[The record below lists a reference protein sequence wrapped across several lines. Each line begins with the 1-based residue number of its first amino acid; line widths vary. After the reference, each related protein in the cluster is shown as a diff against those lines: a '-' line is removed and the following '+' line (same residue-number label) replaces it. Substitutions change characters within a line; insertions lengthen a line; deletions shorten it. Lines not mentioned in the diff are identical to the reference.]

1 MSKLNESILKGFH
14 KKLNEANIQDLYAQT
29 GLSENDVEKIVEDSV
44 KEYAKEINGK
54 VEIPIDSYE
63 LLSIEKDKEFLK
75 AIYHS
80 SGSAKDTAFEQ
91 IDEWY
96 QDAELDARHDINAA
110 ISEIVADKL
119 GISNDE
125 VLDYGELRDLI
136 DDLAVE
142 SISIEIP
149 YDKILDKC
157 EINMVAF
164 NSNELYSESLKW
176 EENQDGE
183 GQLVGVDKEIEEFI
197 KSQGYTVEQFIEA
210 WNNNQKDG
218 FLGTLCDEIDE
229 TIANGNEG
237 VLVFLA
243 KVPLRTAIDMI
254 DAERDNKSVEVS
266 DDSMCGIVN
275 FSDGSG
281 GTLEIN
287 LVKNYK
293 ITDLKNWDFVPDIV
307 LTYGV
312 DRIYGL
318 SRSAWEQGNFF
329 VE

>member
-29 GLSENDVEKIVEDSV
+29 GLSEKDVEKIVNEAV

-54 VEIPIDSYE
+54 VEILIDSYE
-63 LLSIEKDKEFLK
+63 LQSIEKDKEFLK
-75 AIYHS
+75 AIYYS

-96 QDAELDARHDINAA
+96 QNAEVDAIYDITTA
-110 ISEIVADKL
+110 ISEIVANKL
-119 GISNDE
+119 GISSDE

-136 DDLAVE
+136 DDLAAE
-142 SISIEIP
+142 NISVEIP
-149 YDKILDKC
+149 YDEILDRC
-157 EINMVAF
+157 NINMVAI
-164 NSNELYSESLKW
+164 NSNDLYSTSLKW
-176 EENQDGE
+176 EEKDGE
-183 GQLVGVDKEIEEFI
+183 EQLVGVDKELEEFI
-197 KSQGYTVEQFIEA
+197 KAQGYTVEQFIEA
-210 WNNNQKDG
+210 WNNNEKDS
-218 FLGTLCDEIDE
+218 FLGTLCDEINE
-229 TIANGNEG
+229 TINNGNEG

-243 KVPLRTAIDMI
+243 RVPLRTAINMM

-275 FSDGSG
+275 FGDGSG
-281 GTLEIN
+281 GTLGIN

-293 ITDLKNWDFVPDIV
+293 ITDLKKWNFVPDIV
-307 LTYGV
+307 LTYGI

-318 SRSAWEQGNFF
+318 SGRAWDQGNFF

>member
-29 GLSENDVEKIVEDSV
+29 GLSEKDVEKIVNEAV

-63 LLSIEKDKEFLK
+63 LQSIEEDKEFLK
-75 AIYHS
+75 AIYYS

-96 QDAELDARHDINAA
+96 QNAEVDAIYDITTA
-110 ISEIVADKL
+110 ISEIVANKL
-119 GISNDE
+119 GISSDE

-136 DDLAVE
+136 DVLAAE
-142 SISIEIP
+142 NISVEIP

-157 EINMVAF
+157 EINMVAI
-164 NSNELYSESLKW
+164 NSYELYSNSLKW
-176 EENQDGE
+176 EEKDGE
-183 GQLVGVDKEIEEFI
+183 EQLVGVDKELEEFI
-197 KSQGYTVEQFIEA
+197 KAQGYTVEQFIEA
-210 WNNNQKDG
+210 WNTDKKGG
-218 FLGTLCDEIDE
+218 FLGTLCDEINE
-229 TIANGNEG
+229 TINNGNEG

-243 KVPLRTAIDMI
+243 RVPLRTAIDMM

-275 FSDGSG
+275 FGDGSG

-287 LVKNYK
+287 LAKNYK
-293 ITDLKNWDFVPDIV
+293 ITDLKSWDFVPDVV
-307 LTYGV
+307 LTYGI

-318 SRSAWEQGNFF
+318 SGRAWDQGNFF

>member
-1 MSKLNESILKGFH
+1 MSELNESILKGFH
-14 KKLNEANIQDLYAQT
+14 KKLNEANIQDLYVQT

-96 QDAELDARHDINAA
+96 QDAELDAIHDIDEA
-110 ISEIVADKL
+110 ISERVADKL

-125 VLDYGELRDLI
+125 VLDYDELRDLI
-136 DDLAVE
+136 NDLSAE
-142 SISIEIP
+142 NISVEIP
-149 YDKILDKC
+149 YDKILDEC
-157 EINMVAF
+157 EINMVAL
-164 NSNELYSESLKW
+164 NPNELYSESLKW
-176 EENQDGE
+176 EDNQDGE

-210 WNNNQKDG
+210 WNTDKKDG
-218 FLGTLCDEIDE
+218 FLGTLCNEIDE

-254 DAERDNKSVEVS
+254 DAERNNKPIEVS
-266 DDSMCGIVN
+266 SDSMCGIVN
-275 FSDGSG
+275 FGDGSG
-281 GTLEIN
+281 GTLGIN
-287 LVKNYK
+287 LAKNYK
-293 ITDLKNWDFVPDIV
+293 ITDSKKWDFVPDVV

-318 SRSAWEQGNFF
+318 SKSAWEQGNFF

>member
-14 KKLNEANIQDLYAQT
+14 KKLNEANIQDLYALT
-29 GLSENDVEKIVEDSV
+29 GLSEKDVEKIVNEAV

-54 VEIPIDSYE
+54 VEILIDSYE
-63 LLSIEKDKEFLK
+63 LQSIEKDKEFLK
-75 AIYHS
+75 AIYYS

-96 QDAELDARHDINAA
+96 RDAEFDAIYDITTA
-110 ISEIVADKL
+110 ISEIIANKL
-119 GISNDE
+119 GISSDE
-125 VLDYGELRDLI
+125 VLDYDKLRDLI
-136 DDLAVE
+136 NDLAVE
-142 SISIEIP
+142 NISVEIP

-157 EINMVAF
+157 EINMVAI

-176 EENQDGE
+176 EEKDGE
-183 GQLVGVDKEIEEFI
+183 DQLVGVDKELEEFI
-197 KSQGYTVEQFIEA
+197 KAQGYTVKQFIDA
-210 WNNNQKDG
+210 WNNDKKDG

-237 VLVFLA
+237 VLVFFA

-281 GTLEIN
+281 GILGIN
-287 LVKNYK
+287 LAKNYK
-293 ITDLKNWDFVPDIV
+293 ITNLKNWDFIPDDV
-307 LTYGV
+307 LTYGI

-318 SRSAWEQGNFF
+318 SGSAWEQGNFF

>member
-29 GLSENDVEKIVEDSV
+29 GLSENDVEKIVEDAV
-44 KEYAKEINGK
+44 KEYAKEVDGK
-54 VEIPIDSYE
+54 VEIPVSSYE
-63 LLSIEKDKEFLK
+63 IQDIEKDKEFLK
-75 AIYHS
+75 GIYHS

-96 QDAELDARHDINAA
+96 QDAEFDARHDINTA

-119 GISNDE
+119 GINSDE

-136 DDLAVE
+136 DDLSAE
-142 SISIEIP
+142 SIPVEIP

-157 EINMVAF
+157 EINMVAL

-176 EENQDGE
+176 EDNQDGE

-210 WNNNQKDG
+210 WNTDKKDG

-254 DAERDNKSVEVS
+254 DAERNNKSVEVS

-275 FSDGSG
+275 FGDGSG
-281 GTLEIN
+281 GILGIN

-293 ITDLKNWDFVPDIV
+293 ITDLKNWDFVPDVV

-318 SRSAWEQGNFF
+318 SGSAWDQGNFF

>member
-29 GLSENDVEKIVEDSV
+29 GLSEKDVEKIVEDAV
-44 KEYAKEINGK
+44 KEYAKEVGK
-54 VEIPIDSYE
+54 NLE
-63 LLSIEKDKEFLK
+63 LPVNYYGLQSIEKDKEFLE
-75 AIYHS
+75 ALYHS

-96 QDAELDARHDINAA
+96 QNDEIEMIHDINTA
-110 ISEIVADKL
+110 ISELVADKL
-119 GISNDE
+119 GISSDE

-136 DDLAVE
+136 NDLSTE
-142 SISIEIP
+142 SISVEIP
-149 YDKILDKC
+149 YDKILDEC
-157 EINMVAF
+157 EINMVALNSTEF
-164 NSNELYSESLKW
+164 NPDSLKW
-176 EENQDGE
+176 EDNQDGE

-210 WNNNQKDG
+210 WNTDKKDG

-229 TIANGNEG
+229 TINNSNEG

-243 KVPLRTAIDMI
+243 RVPLRTAIDMI
-254 DAERDNKSVEVS
+254 DAERNNKSIEVS
-266 DDSMCGIVN
+266 SDSMCGIVN
-275 FSDGSG
+275 FGDGSG
-281 GTLEIN
+281 GTLGIN
-287 LVKNYK
+287 LAKNYK
-293 ITDLKNWDFVPDIV
+293 ITDLKNWDFVPDVV
-307 LTYGV
+307 LTYGI

-318 SRSAWEQGNFF
+318 SGSAWDQGNFF

>member
-1 MSKLNESILKGFH
+1 MSKLNESILKAFH

-29 GLSENDVEKIVEDSV
+29 GLSEKDVEKIVNEAA

-54 VEIPIDSYE
+54 VEILIDSYE
-63 LLSIEKDKEFLK
+63 LQSIEKDKEFLK
-75 AIYHS
+75 TIYYS
-80 SGSAKDTAFEQ
+80 SGSAKDAAFEQ

-96 QDAELDARHDINAA
+96 RDAEVDAIYDITTA

-119 GISNDE
+119 GISRDE

-136 DDLAVE
+136 DDLAAE
-142 SISIEIP
+142 NISVEIP

-157 EINMVAF
+157 EINMVAI
-164 NSNELYSESLKW
+164 NSNELSIDSLKW
-176 EENQDGE
+176 EEKDGE
-183 GQLVGVDKEIEEFI
+183 EQLVGVDKELEEFI
-197 KSQGYTVEQFIEA
+197 KAQGYTIKQFIDA
-210 WNNNQKDG
+210 WNNDKKDG
-218 FLGTLCDEIDE
+218 FLGTLCDEINE
-229 TIANGNEG
+229 TINNGNEG
-237 VLVFLA
+237 VLVFFA

-287 LVKNYK
+287 LAKNYK
-293 ITDLKNWDFVPDIV
+293 ITNLKKWDFVPDDV
-307 LTYGV
+307 LTYGI

-318 SRSAWEQGNFF
+318 TGSAWERGNFF

>member
-14 KKLNEANIQDLYAQT
+14 KKLNEANIQDLYVQT
-29 GLSENDVEKIVEDSV
+29 GLSEKDVEKIVNEAV

-54 VEIPIDSYE
+54 VEILIDSYE
-63 LLSIEKDKEFLK
+63 LQSIEEDKEFLK
-75 AIYHS
+75 AIYYS

-96 QDAELDARHDINAA
+96 RNAEVDAIYDITTA
-110 ISEIVADKL
+110 ISEIVANKL
-119 GISNDE
+119 GISSDE

-136 DDLAVE
+136 DDLAAE
-142 SISIEIP
+142 NISVEIP

-157 EINMVAF
+157 EINMVAI
-164 NSNELYSESLKW
+164 NSNELYSNSLKW
-176 EENQDGE
+176 EEKDGE
-183 GQLVGVDKEIEEFI
+183 EQLVGVDKELEEFI
-197 KSQGYTVEQFIEA
+197 KAQGYTVEQFIEA
-210 WNNNQKDG
+210 WNTDKKGG
-218 FLGTLCDEIDE
+218 FLGTLCDEINE
-229 TIANGNEG
+229 TINNGNEG

-243 KVPLRTAIDMI
+243 RVPLRTAIDMM

-275 FSDGSG
+275 FGDGSG

-287 LVKNYK
+287 LAKNYK
-293 ITDLKNWDFVPDIV
+293 ITNLKNWDFVPDVV
-307 LTYGV
+307 LTYGI

-318 SRSAWEQGNFF
+318 SGRAWDQGNFF

>member
-1 MSKLNESILKGFH
+1 MNKLNESILKGFH

-29 GLSENDVEKIVEDSV
+29 GLSENDVEKIVNDAV
-44 KEYAKEINGK
+44 KEFVKEFGK
-54 VEIPIDSYE
+54 KIEIPIV
-63 LLSIEKDKEFLK
+63 LSEWEAMGKDKEFLK
-75 AIYHS
+75 ALYHS

-96 QDAELDARHDINAA
+96 QDAELEMIHDINAE
-110 ISEIVADKL
+110 ISKIVADKL
-119 GISNDE
+119 GISHDE

-136 DDLAVE
+136 DDLSAE
-142 SISIEIP
+142 NISVEIP
-149 YDKILDKC
+149 YDKILDRC
-157 EINMVAF
+157 NINMVAL

-183 GQLVGVDKEIEEFI
+183 GQLVGVNKELEEFI

-210 WNNNQKDG
+210 WNTDKKGG

-229 TIANGNEG
+229 TINNGNEG

-243 KVPLRTAIDMI
+243 RVPLRTVIDIM
-254 DAERDNKSVEVS
+254 DAEQDNKSVEVS

-275 FSDGSG
+275 FGDGSG
-281 GTLEIN
+281 GMLGIN

-293 ITDLKNWDFVPDIV
+293 ITDLKNWDFVPDVV
-307 LTYGV
+307 LTYGI

-318 SRSAWEQGNFF
+318 GGRAWDQGNFF

>member
-29 GLSENDVEKIVEDSV
+29 GLSEKDVEKIVNEAV

-54 VEIPIDSYE
+54 VEILIDSYE
-63 LLSIEKDKEFLK
+63 LQSIEKDKEFLK
-75 AIYHS
+75 AIYYS

-96 QDAELDARHDINAA
+96 QNAEVDAIYDITTA
-110 ISEIVADKL
+110 ISEIVANKL
-119 GISNDE
+119 GISSDE

-136 DDLAVE
+136 DDLAAE
-142 SISIEIP
+142 NISVEIP
-149 YDKILDKC
+149 YDEILDRC
-157 EINMVAF
+157 NINMVAI
-164 NSNELYSESLKW
+164 NSNDLYSTSLKW
-176 EENQDGE
+176 EEKDGE
-183 GQLVGVDKEIEEFI
+183 EQLVGVDKEIEEFI

-210 WNNNQKDG
+210 WNNNEKDS

-229 TIANGNEG
+229 TIANGNNG

-254 DAERDNKSVEVS
+254 DAERNNKHIEIS

-275 FSDGSG
+275 FGDGSG
-281 GTLEIN
+281 GTLGIN

-293 ITDLKNWDFVPDIV
+293 ITDLKKWNFVPDIV
-307 LTYGV
+307 LTYGI

-318 SRSAWEQGNFF
+318 SGRAWDQGNFF

>member
-29 GLSENDVEKIVEDSV
+29 GLSEKDVEKIVNEAV
-44 KEYAKEINGK
+44 KEYAKEVGGK
-54 VEIPIDSYE
+54 IEILIDSYE
-63 LLSIEKDKEFLK
+63 LQSIEKDKEFLK
-75 AIYHS
+75 RIYHS

-96 QDAELDARHDINAA
+96 QDAEVDVIYDITTA
-110 ISEIVADKL
+110 ISEIVANKL
-119 GISNDE
+119 SISSDE
-125 VLDYGELRDLI
+125 VLDYGELRDFI
-136 DDLAVE
+136 TDLAAE
-142 SISIEIP
+142 NISVEIP

-157 EINMVAF
+157 EINMVAI
-164 NSNELYSESLKW
+164 NSNELYSNSLKW
-176 EENQDGE
+176 EEKDGE
-183 GQLVGVDKEIEEFI
+183 EQLVGVDKELEEFI

-210 WNNNQKDG
+210 WNTDKKDG

-229 TIANGNEG
+229 TINNGNEG
-237 VLVFLA
+237 VLVFFA

-287 LVKNYK
+287 LAKNYK
-293 ITDLKNWDFVPDIV
+293 ITNLKNWDFVPDDV
-307 LTYGV
+307 LTYGI

-318 SRSAWEQGNFF
+318 TGSAWERGNFF

>member
-1 MSKLNESILKGFH
+1 MSKLNESILKAFH

-29 GLSENDVEKIVEDSV
+29 GLSEKDVEKIVNEVV

-54 VEIPIDSYE
+54 VEILIDSYE
-63 LLSIEKDKEFLK
+63 LQSIEKDKEFLK
-75 AIYHS
+75 TIYYS
-80 SGSAKDTAFEQ
+80 SGSAKDAAFEQ

-96 QDAELDARHDINAA
+96 RDAEVDAIYDITTA

-119 GISNDE
+119 GISSDE

-136 DDLAVE
+136 DDLAAKN
-142 SISIEIP
+142 ISVEIP

-157 EINMVAF
+157 EINMVAI
-164 NSNELYSESLKW
+164 NSNELYSDSLKW
-176 EENQDGE
+176 EEKDGE
-183 GQLVGVDKEIEEFI
+183 DQLVGVDKELEEFI
-197 KSQGYTVEQFIEA
+197 KAQGYTVKQFIDA
-210 WNNNQKDG
+210 WNNDKKDG
-218 FLGTLCDEIDE
+218 FLGTLCNEIDE

-237 VLVFLA
+237 VVLVFFA

-275 FSDGSG
+275 FNDGSG

-287 LVKNYK
+287 LAKNYK
-293 ITDLKNWDFVPDIV
+293 ITNLKNWDFVPDDV
-307 LTYGV
+307 LTYGI

-318 SRSAWEQGNFF
+318 TGSAWERGNFF

>member
-14 KKLNEANIQDLYAQT
+14 KKLNEANIQDLYVQT
-29 GLSENDVEKIVEDSV
+29 GLSEKDVEKIVNEAV

-96 QDAELDARHDINAA
+96 RNAEVDAIYDITTA
-110 ISEIVADKL
+110 ISEIVANKL
-119 GISNDE
+119 GISSDE

-136 DDLAVE
+136 DDLAAE
-142 SISIEIP
+142 NISVEIP

-157 EINMVAF
+157 EINMVAI
-164 NSNELYSESLKW
+164 NSNELYSNSLKW
-176 EENQDGE
+176 EEKDGE
-183 GQLVGVDKEIEEFI
+183 EQLVGVDKEIEEFI

-210 WNNNQKDG
+210 WNTDKKGG

-229 TIANGNEG
+229 TINNGNEG

-243 KVPLRTAIDMI
+243 RVPLRTAIDMM

-275 FSDGSG
+275 FGDGSG

-287 LVKNYK
+287 LAKNYK
-293 ITDLKNWDFVPDIV
+293 ITDLKSWDFVPDVV
-307 LTYGV
+307 LTYGI

-318 SRSAWEQGNFF
+318 SGRAWDQGNFF

>member
-29 GLSENDVEKIVEDSV
+29 GLSEKDVEKIVNEAV

-54 VEIPIDSYE
+54 VEILIDSYE
-63 LLSIEKDKEFLK
+63 LQSIEKDKEFLK
-75 AIYHS
+75 TIYYS
-80 SGSAKDTAFEQ
+80 SSSAKDAAFEQ

-96 QDAELDARHDINAA
+96 RDAEVDAIYDITTA

-119 GISNDE
+119 GISSDE

-136 DDLAVE
+136 NDLAAE
-142 SISIEIP
+142 NISVEIP

-157 EINMVAF
+157 EINMVAI
-164 NSNELYSESLKW
+164 NSHELYSNSLKW
-176 EENQDGE
+176 EEKDGKD
-183 GQLVGVDKEIEEFI
+183 QLVGVDKELEEFI
-197 KSQGYTVEQFIEA
+197 KAQGYTVKQFIDA
-210 WNNNQKDG
+210 WNNDKKDG
-218 FLGTLCDEIDE
+218 FLGTLCDEINE

-237 VLVFLA
+237 VVLVFFA

-275 FSDGSG
+275 FNDGSG

-287 LVKNYK
+287 LAKNYK
-293 ITDLKNWDFVPDIV
+293 ITNLKNWDFVPDDV
-307 LTYGV
+307 LTYGI

-318 SRSAWEQGNFF
+318 TGSAWERGNFF

>member
-29 GLSENDVEKIVEDSV
+29 GLSEKDVEKIVNEAI

-54 VEIPIDSYE
+54 VEIPVDSYE
-63 LLSIEKDKEFLK
+63 LQSIEKDKEFLK
-75 AIYHS
+75 ALYHS
-80 SGSAKDTAFEQ
+80 SGSAKDVAFEQ
-91 IDEWY
+91 INEWY
-96 QDAELDARHDINAA
+96 QDAEFDAIYDITTA
-110 ISEIVADKL
+110 ISEIVANKL
-119 GISNDE
+119 GINSDE
-125 VLDYGELRDLI
+125 VLDYGELRDFI
-136 DDLAVE
+136 DDSVAE
-142 SISIEIP
+142 NISIEIP
-149 YDKILDKC
+149 YDKILDNC
-157 EINMVAF
+157 EINMVAI

-176 EENQDGE
+176 EEKDGE
-183 GQLVGVDKEIEEFI
+183 EQLVGIDKELEEFI
-197 KSQGYTVEQFIEA
+197 KAQGYTVKQFIDA
-210 WNNNQKDG
+210 WNNDKKDG
-218 FLGTLCDEIDE
+218 FLGTLCDEINE
-229 TIANGNEG
+229 TINNGNEG

-275 FSDGSG
+275 FGNGSG

-287 LVKNYK
+287 LAKNYK
-293 ITDLKNWDFVPDIV
+293 ITNLKNWDFVPDDV
-307 LTYGV
+307 LTYGI

-318 SRSAWEQGNFF
+318 TGSAWEQGNFF

>member
-1 MSKLNESILKGFH
+1 MNKLNESILKGFH

-44 KEYAKEINGK
+44 KEFAKEFGK
-54 VEIPIDSYE
+54 KIEIPIDSYE

-75 AIYHS
+75 SLYHS

-96 QDAELDARHDINAA
+96 RDAEVDAIYDITTA
-110 ISEIVADKL
+110 ISEIVANKL
-119 GISNDE
+119 GISRDE

-136 DDLAVE
+136 DDLAAE
-142 SISIEIP
+142 NISVEIP

-157 EINMVAF
+157 EINMVAI
-164 NSNELYSESLKW
+164 NSHELYSNSLKW
-176 EENQDGE
+176 EEKDGE
-183 GQLVGVDKEIEEFI
+183 DQLVGVDKELEEFI

-210 WNNNQKDG
+210 WNTDKKGG
-218 FLGTLCDEIDE
+218 FLGTLCDEINE
-229 TIANGNEG
+229 TINNGNEG

-243 KVPLRTAIDMI
+243 KVPLRTAIDMM
-254 DAERDNKSVEVS
+254 DAERNNKHVEVS

-275 FSDGSG
+275 FGDGSG
-281 GTLEIN
+281 GTLGIN

-293 ITDLKNWDFVPDIV
+293 ITDLKNWDFAPDIV
-307 LTYGV
+307 LTYGI
-312 DRIYGL
+312 DHIYGL
-318 SRSAWEQGNFF
+318 GGRAWDQGNFF

>member
-14 KKLNEANIQDLYAQT
+14 KKLNEANIQDLYVQT
-29 GLSENDVEKIVEDSV
+29 GLSEKDVEKIVKDSV
-44 KEYAKEINGK
+44 KEFAKEFGKK
-54 VEIPIDSYE
+54 VEIPIV
-63 LLSIEKDKEFLK
+63 LSEWEAMGKDKEFLK
-75 AIYHS
+75 SLYHS

-96 QDAELDARHDINAA
+96 QDAELEMIHDITAN
-110 ISEIVADKL
+110 ISGIVANKL

-136 DDLAVE
+136 NDLAAE
-142 SISIEIP
+142 NISVEIP
-149 YDKILDKC
+149 YDKILDRC
-157 EINMVAF
+157 NINMVAL
-164 NSNELYSESLKW
+164 NSNELYSDSLKW
-176 EENQDGE
+176 KENQDGE

-197 KSQGYTVEQFIEA
+197 KSQGYTVKQFIEA
-210 WNNNQKDG
+210 WNTDKKGG

-229 TIANGNEG
+229 TINNGNEG

-243 KVPLRTAIDMI
+243 RVPLRTAIDMM
-254 DAERDNKSVEVS
+254 DAKRDNKSIEVS

-275 FSDGSG
+275 FGDGSG
-281 GTLEIN
+281 GMLGIN
-287 LVKNYK
+287 LAKNYK
-293 ITDLKNWDFVPDIV
+293 ITDLENWDFVPDIV
-307 LTYGV
+307 LTYGI

-318 SRSAWEQGNFF
+318 GGRAWDQGNFF

>member
-29 GLSENDVEKIVEDSV
+29 GLSEKDVEKIVNEVV

-54 VEIPIDSYE
+54 VEIPVDSYE
-63 LLSIEKDKEFLK
+63 LQSIEKDKAFLK
-75 AIYHS
+75 ALYHS

-96 QDAELDARHDINAA
+96 RDAEVDAIYDITTA

-119 GISNDE
+119 GISSDE
-125 VLDYGELRDLI
+125 ILDYGELRDLI
-136 DDLAVE
+136 DDLAAKN
-142 SISIEIP
+142 ISVEIP

-157 EINMVAF
+157 EINMVAI
-164 NSNELYSESLKW
+164 NSNELYSDSLKW
-176 EENQDGE
+176 EEKDGE
-183 GQLVGVDKEIEEFI
+183 DQLVGVDKELEEFI
-197 KSQGYTVEQFIEA
+197 KAQGYTVKQFIDA
-210 WNNNQKDG
+210 WNNDKKDG
-218 FLGTLCDEIDE
+218 FLGSLCNEIDE

-237 VLVFLA
+237 VLVFFA

-281 GTLEIN
+281 GILEIN
-287 LVKNYK
+287 LAKNYK
-293 ITDLKNWDFVPDIV
+293 ITDLKNWDFVPDDV
-307 LTYGV
+307 LTYGI

-318 SRSAWEQGNFF
+318 TGSAWERGNFF

>member
-1 MSKLNESILKGFH
+1 MNKLNESILKGFC

-29 GLSENDVEKIVEDSV
+29 GLSEKDVEKIVNEAV
-44 KEYAKEINGK
+44 KEFVKEFGK
-54 VEIPIDSYE
+54 KIEIPIDSYE
-63 LLSIEKDKEFLK
+63 LQSIEKDKEFLK
-75 AIYHS
+75 SLYHS

-96 QDAELDARHDINAA
+96 RDAEVDVIYDINTA

-119 GISNDE
+119 GISRDE

-136 DDLAVE
+136 DDLAAE
-142 SISIEIP
+142 NISVEIP

-157 EINMVAF
+157 EINMVAI
-164 NSNELYSESLKW
+164 NSHELYSNSLKW
-176 EENQDGE
+176 EEKDGE
-183 GQLVGVDKEIEEFI
+183 DQLVGVDKELEEFI

-210 WNNNQKDG
+210 WNTDKKGG

-229 TIANGNEG
+229 TINNGNEG
-237 VLVFLA
+237 VLVFFA
-243 KVPLRTAIDMI
+243 KVPLRTAIDMM

-266 DDSMCGIVN
+266 ADSMCGIVN

-287 LVKNYK
+287 LAKNYK
-293 ITDLKNWDFVPDIV
+293 ITNLKNWDFVPDDV
-307 LTYGV
+307 LTYGI

-318 SRSAWEQGNFF
+318 TGSAWERGNFF

>member
-29 GLSENDVEKIVEDSV
+29 GLSEKDVEKIVNEAV
-44 KEYAKEINGK
+44 KEYAKEVGGK
-54 VEIPIDSYE
+54 IELLIDSYE
-63 LLSIEKDKEFLK
+63 LQSIEKDKEFLK
-75 AIYHS
+75 RIYHS

-91 IDEWY
+91 INEWY
-96 QDAELDARHDINAA
+96 QDAEFDAFIDITTA
-110 ISEIVADKL
+110 ISEIVANKL
-119 GISNDE
+119 GISSNE
-125 VLDYGELRDLI
+125 VLDYGKLRDFI
-136 DDLAVE
+136 DDLAAE
-142 SISIEIP
+142 NISVEIP

-157 EINMVAF
+157 EINMVAI
-164 NSNELYSESLKW
+164 NSNELYGESLKW
-176 EENQDGE
+176 EEKDGE
-183 GQLVGVDKEIEEFI
+183 EQLVGVDKELEEFI

-210 WNNNQKDG
+210 WNTDKKGG

-229 TIANGNEG
+229 TINNGNEG
-237 VLVFLA
+237 VLVFFA

-275 FSDGSG
+275 FGDGSG

-287 LVKNYK
+287 LAKNYK
-293 ITDLKNWDFVPDIV
+293 ITNLKNWDFVPDDV
-307 LTYGV
+307 LTYGI

-318 SRSAWEQGNFF
+318 TGSAWERGNFF

>member
-14 KKLNEANIQDLYAQT
+14 KKLNESNIQDLYAQT
-29 GLSENDVEKIVEDSV
+29 GLSEKDVEKIVEDAV
-44 KEYAKEINGK
+44 KEYAKK
-54 VEIPIDSYE
+54 VGGNLELLVDSYE

-96 QDAELDARHDINAA
+96 QDAEIEMMHDINTA
-110 ISEIVADKL
+110 ISELVADKL
-119 GISNDE
+119 GINSDE

-136 DDLAVE
+136 NDLSAE
-142 SISIEIP
+142 NISIEIP

-157 EINMVAF
+157 EINMVAL
-164 NSNELYSESLKW
+164 NSNELNPDSLKW
-176 EENQDGE
+176 EDNQDGE

-210 WNNNQKDG
+210 WNTDKKDG

-243 KVPLRTAIDMI
+243 RVPLRTAIDMI
-254 DAERDNKSVEVS
+254 DAERNNKSVEVS
-266 DDSMCGIVN
+266 SDSMCGIVN
-275 FSDGSG
+275 FGDGSG
-281 GTLEIN
+281 GMLGIN
-287 LVKNYK
+287 LAKNYK
-293 ITDLKNWDFVPDIV
+293 ITDLKNWDFVPDVV
-307 LTYGV
+307 LTYGI

-318 SRSAWEQGNFF
+318 SGSAWDQGNFF

>member
-1 MSKLNESILKGFH
+1 MSKLNESILKAFH

-29 GLSENDVEKIVEDSV
+29 GLSEKDVEKIVNKAA

-54 VEIPIDSYE
+54 VEILIDSYE
-63 LLSIEKDKEFLK
+63 LQSIEKDKEFLK
-75 AIYHS
+75 TIYYS
-80 SGSAKDTAFEQ
+80 SGSAKDAAFEQ

-96 QDAELDARHDINAA
+96 RDAEVDAIYDITTA

-119 GISNDE
+119 GISRDE

-136 DDLAVE
+136 DDLAAE
-142 SISIEIP
+142 NISVEIP

-157 EINMVAF
+157 EINMVAI
-164 NSNELYSESLKW
+164 NSNELSIDSLKW
-176 EENQDGE
+176 EEKDGE
-183 GQLVGVDKEIEEFI
+183 EQLVGVDKELEEFI
-197 KSQGYTVEQFIEA
+197 KAQGYTIKQFIDA
-210 WNNNQKDG
+210 WNNDKKDG
-218 FLGTLCDEIDE
+218 FLGTLCDEINE
-229 TIANGNEG
+229 TINNGNEG
-237 VLVFLA
+237 VLVFFA

-287 LVKNYK
+287 LAKNYK
-293 ITDLKNWDFVPDIV
+293 ITNLKKWDFVPDDV
-307 LTYGV
+307 LTYGI

-318 SRSAWEQGNFF
+318 TGSAWERGNFF

>member
-1 MSKLNESILKGFH
+1 MSKLNESILKAFH

-29 GLSENDVEKIVEDSV
+29 GLSEKDVEKIVNEAV
-44 KEYAKEINGK
+44 KEYAKEVGGK
-54 VEIPIDSYE
+54 IELLIDSYE
-63 LLSIEKDKEFLK
+63 LQSIEKDKEFLK
-75 AIYHS
+75 ALYYS
-80 SGSAKDTAFEQ
+80 SGSAKDAAFEQ
-91 IDEWY
+91 INEWY
-96 QDAELDARHDINAA
+96 QDAEFDAFIDITTA
-110 ISEIVADKL
+110 ISEIVANKL
-119 GISNDE
+119 GISSNE
-125 VLDYGELRDLI
+125 VLDYGELRDFI
-136 DDLAVE
+136 DDLAAE
-142 SISIEIP
+142 NISVEIP

-157 EINMVAF
+157 EINMVAI
-164 NSNELYSESLKW
+164 NSNELYGESLKW
-176 EENQDGE
+176 EEKDGE
-183 GQLVGVDKEIEEFI
+183 GQLVGVDKELEEFI

-210 WNNNQKDG
+210 WNTDKKDG

-237 VLVFLA
+237 VLVFFA

-287 LVKNYK
+287 LAKNYK
-293 ITDLKNWDFVPDIV
+293 ITNLKNWDFVPDDV
-307 LTYGV
+307 LTYGI

-318 SRSAWEQGNFF
+318 TGSAWERGNFF

>member
-1 MSKLNESILKGFH
+1 MSELNESILKGFH

-54 VEIPIDSYE
+54 VKIPIDSYE

-136 DDLAVE
+136 DDLAAE

-157 EINMVAF
+157 EINMVAL

-266 DDSMCGIVN
+266 DDSICGIVN
-275 FSDGSG
+275 FGDGSG

-312 DRIYGL
+312 DHIYGL

>member
-1 MSKLNESILKGFH
+1 MNKLNESILKAFH

-29 GLSENDVEKIVEDSV
+29 GLSEKDVEKIVNEAV

-54 VEIPIDSYE
+54 VEIPVDSYE
-63 LLSIEKDKEFLK
+63 LQSIEKNKEFLK
-75 AIYHS
+75 AIYYS
-80 SGSAKDTAFEQ
+80 SSSAKDTAFEQ

-96 QDAELDARHDINAA
+96 RDAEFDIIYDITTA
-110 ISEIVADKL
+110 ISEIVANKL
-119 GISNDE
+119 GISSDE
-125 VLDYGELRDLI
+125 ILDYGELRDLI
-136 DDLAVE
+136 DDLATE
-142 SISIEIP
+142 NISVEIP

-157 EINMVAF
+157 EINMVAI
-164 NSNELYSESLKW
+164 NSKELYGESLKW
-176 EENQDGE
+176 EEKDGE
-183 GQLVGVDKEIEEFI
+183 EQLVGVDKELEEFI
-197 KSQGYTVEQFIEA
+197 KAQGYTVKQFIDA
-210 WNNNQKDG
+210 WNNDKKDG
-218 FLGTLCDEIDE
+218 FLGTLCDEINE
-229 TIANGNEG
+229 TINNGNEG
-237 VLVFLA
+237 VLVFFA

-287 LVKNYK
+287 LAKNYK
-293 ITDLKNWDFVPDIV
+293 ITNLKNWDFIPDDV
-307 LTYGV
+307 LTYGI

-318 SRSAWEQGNFF
+318 TGSAWERGNFF

>member
-1 MSKLNESILKGFH
+1 MSKLNESILKAFH
-14 KKLNEANIQDLYAQT
+14 KKLNEANIQDLYTQT
-29 GLSENDVEKIVEDSV
+29 GLSEKDVEKIVNEAV

-54 VEIPIDSYE
+54 VEIPVDSYE
-63 LLSIEKDKEFLK
+63 LQSIEKDKEFLK
-75 AIYHS
+75 AIYYS
-80 SGSAKDTAFEQ
+80 SSSAKDTAFEQ

-96 QDAELDARHDINAA
+96 RDAEFDIIYDITTA

-119 GISNDE
+119 GISSDE
-125 VLDYGELRDLI
+125 ILDYGELRDLI
-136 DDLAVE
+136 NDLAAE
-142 SISIEIP
+142 NISVEIP

-157 EINMVAF
+157 EINMVAI
-164 NSNELYSESLKW
+164 NSKELYGESLKW
-176 EENQDGE
+176 EEKDGE
-183 GQLVGVDKEIEEFI
+183 EQLVGVDKELEEFI
-197 KSQGYTVEQFIEA
+197 KSQGYTVKQFIDA
-210 WNNNQKDG
+210 WNNDKKDG

-229 TIANGNEG
+229 TINNGNEG

-243 KVPLRTAIDMI
+243 RVPLRTAIDMM

-275 FSDGSG
+275 FGDGSG

-287 LVKNYK
+287 LAKNYK
-293 ITDLKNWDFVPDIV
+293 ITDLKNWDFVPDVV
-307 LTYGV
+307 LTYGI

-318 SRSAWEQGNFF
+318 SGRAWDQGNFF

>member
-14 KKLNEANIQDLYAQT
+14 KKLNEANIQDLYVQT
-29 GLSENDVEKIVEDSV
+29 GLSENDVEKIVNEAV

-63 LLSIEKDKEFLK
+63 LQSIEEDKEFLK
-75 AIYHS
+75 AIYRS

-96 QDAELDARHDINAA
+96 RDAEVDAIYDITTA
-110 ISEIVADKL
+110 ISEIVANKL
-119 GISNDE
+119 GISSDE

-136 DDLAVE
+136 DDLAAE
-142 SISIEIP
+142 NISVEIP

-157 EINMVAF
+157 EINMVAI
-164 NSNELYSESLKW
+164 NSYELYSNSLKW
-176 EENQDGE
+176 EEKDGE
-183 GQLVGVDKEIEEFI
+183 EQLVGVDKEIEEFI

-210 WNNNQKDG
+210 WNTDKKGG
-218 FLGTLCDEIDE
+218 FLGTLCDEINE
-229 TIANGNEG
+229 TINNGNEG

-243 KVPLRTAIDMI
+243 RVPLRTAIDMM

-275 FSDGSG
+275 FGDGSG

-287 LVKNYK
+287 LAKNYK
-293 ITDLKNWDFVPDIV
+293 ITNLKNWDFVPDDV
-307 LTYGV
+307 LTYGI

-318 SRSAWEQGNFF
+318 TGSAWERGNFF

>member
-54 VEIPIDSYE
+54 VEIPVDSYE

-96 QDAELDARHDINAA
+96 QDAEFDARHDINVA

-119 GISNDE
+119 GISNDK

-136 DDLAVE
+136 DDLSAE

-157 EINMVAF
+157 EINMVAL
-164 NSNELYSESLKW
+164 NSNELYGESLKW
-176 EENQDGE
+176 EDNQDGE
-183 GQLVGVDKEIEEFI
+183 GQLVGVDKELEEFI

-243 KVPLRTAIDMI
+243 KVPLRTAIDMM

-275 FSDGSG
+275 FGDGSG

-287 LVKNYK
+287 LAKNYK
-293 ITDLKNWDFVPDIV
+293 IADLKNWDFVPDVV

-318 SRSAWEQGNFF
+318 SRLAWEQGNFF